1 MTVDNWLRAITGDFS
16 FVAGRQPVAVA
27 VAVAAAAAAAAAAQ
41 NRDQGG
47 GVPILAETQQASSR
61 RAPAAAGGSRPKSA
75 DPGAIEA
82 VGR

>member
-27 VAVAAAAAAAAAAQ
+27 VAVAAAAAAAAQ